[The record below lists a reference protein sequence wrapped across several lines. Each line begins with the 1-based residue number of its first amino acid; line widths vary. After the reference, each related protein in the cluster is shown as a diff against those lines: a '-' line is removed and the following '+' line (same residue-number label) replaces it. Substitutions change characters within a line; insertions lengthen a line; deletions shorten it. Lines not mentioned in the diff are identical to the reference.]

1 MPALLLAI
9 GILLG
14 DVIILKNGG
23 KLEGVIIHDK
33 GDEVVIRLKYATV
46 ELDRSE
52 ISSITKKPEPAGAAA
67 AARLPRWDKIIEVG
81 SKKEWEGKYQQ
92 VPALVVEEGPL
103 KNVPYMSFRSGNY
116 EFNLYGDPDAP
127 AGIEFGV
134 YNDLLKSDAAKKK
147 CIETMAE
154 LMGNPKDAEILKA
167 IGLTVV
173 KKEREGFTFEITP
186 ETAPD
191 AFGGWWV
198 SVYDTAAIE
207 KARASQEE
215 LDKITATREEMEN
228 LQKEAK
234 EEERKRKEAES
245 QAKAEAKKEAADAKA
260 EERKRREEEA
270 ARANAQGDTSTYD
283 NGYYGDEWLGGTLV
297 WRNWNHNGIRR
308 PIVRPTPHTPRYYTP
323 GYSRAGGS
331 YRAGPR
337 VGGGGRG
344 RR

>member
-14 DVIILKNGG
+14 DVILLKNGG

-33 GDEVVIRLKYATV
+33 GDEIVVRLKYATV

-52 ISSITKKPEPAGAAA
+52 IASIERKAEPAAAAA
-67 AARLPRWDKIIEVG
+67 AARLPRWDKIIDVAG
-81 SKKEWEGKYQQ
+81 KKPWEGKFRQ
-92 VPALVVEEGPL
+92 VPALVVDEGPL

-134 YNDLLKSDAAKKK
+134 YNGLLKDETAKKK
-147 CIETMAE
+147 CIETVAE
-154 LMGNPKDAEILKA
+154 LMGNPKDAEVLKT
-167 IGLTVV
+167 IGLTVA
-173 KKEREGFTFEITP
+173 KKDREGFTFEITP

-198 SVYDTAAIE
+198 SVYDAAAIE

-215 LDKITATREEMEN
+215 MDKITATSEEMEA
-228 LQKEAK
+228 LRKEAK
-234 EEERKRKEAES
+234 EEELKRNDAES
-245 QAKAEAKKEAADAKA
+245 KAKAEAKQDAADLKA
-260 EERKRREEEA
+260 EERNRAERA
-270 ARANAQGDTSTYD
+270 AAQANAQRDTSGSY
-283 NGYYGDEWLGGTLV
+283 NHGYYGDERLGGALV
-297 WRNWNHNGIRR
+297 WRNWNNHLR
-308 PIVRPTPHTPRYYTP
+308 PVRPGPRPTPRYYTP
-323 GYSRAGGS
+323 GYSRAGTG
-331 YRAGPR
+331 YRGGPR
-337 VGGGGRG
+337 MGGI

>member
-1 MPALLLAI
+1 MHALLLAI
-9 GILLG
+9 GILFG
-14 DVIILKNGG
+14 DVILLKNGG

-33 GDEVVIRLKYATV
+33 GDEVVVRLKYATV

-52 ISSITKKPEPAGAAA
+52 ISSIEKKAGAASAAA

-81 SKKEWEGKYQQ
+81 GTKTWEGKFQQ

-127 AGIEFGV
+127 AGIELGV
-134 YNDLLKSDAAKKK
+134 YKGLLKDEAAKKK
-147 CIETMAE
+147 CIDTIAE
-154 LMGNPKDAEILKA
+154 LMGNPKDAEVLKT
-167 IGLTVV
+167 IGLTQT
-173 KKEREGFTFEITP
+173 KKEREGFVFEITP

-191 AFGGWWV
+191 AFEGWWI

-207 KARASQEE
+207 TARATQEE
-215 LDKITATREEMEN
+215 MDKITATREEMER
-228 LQKEAK
+228 LEKEAK
-234 EEERKRKEAES
+234 EEDRKRKDAE
-245 QAKAEAKKEAADAKA
+245 AKAKSEAKKEAADAKA

-270 ARANAQGDTSTYD
+270 ARANAQSDTSSYD

-297 WRNWNHNGIRR
+297 WRNWNRNGIRR

-331 YRAGPR
+331 YRGGPR
-337 VGGGGRG
+337 MGGR
-344 RR
+344 R

>member
-9 GILLG
+9 GILCG
-14 DVIILKNGG
+14 DVILLKNGG

-33 GDEVVIRLKYATV
+33 GDEVVVRLKYATV

-52 ISSITKKPEPAGAAA
+52 IASIDKKAEPAGAAA
-67 AARLPRWDKIIEVG
+67 AARLPRWDKIIDIG
-81 SKKEWEGKYQQ
+81 SKKTWEGKFQQ
-92 VPALVVEEGPL
+92 VPALVVDEGPL

-134 YNDLLKSDAAKKK
+134 YNGLLKDEAAKKK
-147 CIETMAE
+147 CIETVAE
-154 LMGNPKDAEILKA
+154 LMGNPKDAEVLKT

-173 KKEREGFTFEITP
+173 KKDREGFTFEITP

-215 LDKITATREEMEN
+215 MGKITATHEEMER
-228 LQKEAK
+228 QEK
-234 EEERKRKEAES
+234 
-245 QAKAEAKKEAADAKA
+245 EAKKEAADAKA
-260 EERKRREEEA
+260 DERKRQQEEA
-270 ARANAQGDTSTYD
+270 ARANAQSNNTYD
-283 NGYYGDEWLGGTLV
+283 NGYYGDEGLGGTLV
-297 WRNWNHNGIRR
+297 WRNWNHNGIR
-308 PIVRPTPHTPRYYTP
+308 PVRPGPRPTPRYYTP
-323 GYSRAGGS
+323 GYSRAGGG
-331 YRAGPR
+331 YRGGPR
-337 VGGGGRG
+337 MGGR
-344 RR
+344 R

>member
-14 DVIILKNGG
+14 DVIVLKNGG

-33 GDEVVIRLKYATV
+33 GDEVVVRLKYATV

-52 ISSITKKPEPAGAAA
+52 IASIEKKAEPAGPAA
-67 AARLPRWDKIIEVG
+67 AARLPRWDKIIDVG
-81 SKKEWEGKYQQ
+81 SKKTWEGKFQQ

-134 YNDLLKSDAAKKK
+134 YNGLLKDDAAKKK
-147 CIETMAE
+147 CVDTIAE
-154 LMGNPKDAEILKA
+154 LMGNPKDAEVLKA

-173 KKEREGFTFEITP
+173 KKDRESFTFEITP

-191 AFGGWWV
+191 AYGGWWV

-215 LDKITATREEMEN
+215 LDKITATREEMER
-228 LQKEAK
+228 LQKEAQ
-234 EEERKRKEAES
+234 EEGRKRKNEEAK
-245 QAKAEAKKEAADAKA
+245 AKAEAKKEAADAKA
-260 EERKRREEEA
+260 EERKRAELA
-270 ARANAQGDTSTYD
+270 AAQANAQADTSGSYN

-297 WRNWNHNGIRR
+297 WRNWNNNHLRR
-308 PIVRPTPHTPRYYTP
+308 PRPTPHTPRYYTP
-323 GYSRAGGS
+323 GYSRSGTG
-331 YRAGPR
+331 YRGGPR
-337 VGGGGRG
+337 GGGGR
-344 RR
+344 R

>member
-1 MPALLLAI
+1 MSSLLLAI
-9 GILLG
+9 GLLLG
-14 DVIILKNGG
+14 DVITLKNGG

-33 GDEVVIRLKYATV
+33 GDEVVVRLKYATV

-52 ISSITKKPEPAGAAA
+52 IASIEKKAPPAGAAGPV
-67 AARLPRWDKIIEVG
+67 RLPRWDRIIEVG
-81 SKKEWEGKYQQ
+81 RTKEWEGKFQQ

-127 AGIEFGV
+127 AGIEFGL
-134 YNDLLKSDAAKKK
+134 YKDLLKNDAAKKK
-147 CIETMAE
+147 CIETIAE
-154 LMGNPKDAEILKA
+154 LMGDPKDAEVAKSL
-167 IGLTVV
+167 GLAAV
-173 KKEREGFTFEITP
+173 KKDRAGFTFEITP

-215 LDKITATREEMEN
+215 LDKITATREEMDR
-228 LQKEAK
+228 LQNEAK
-234 EEERKRKEAES
+234 EEERKRKD
-245 QAKAEAKKEAADAKA
+245 AEAKAKADAKKDAADAKA
-260 EERKRREEEA
+260 EERRRQQEQA
-270 ARANAQGDTSTYD
+270 AAQAAAQGGTSTYE
-283 NGYYGDEWLGGTLV
+283 NGYYGDEWLAGTLV
-297 WRNWNHNGIRR
+297 WRNWNHNGIR
-308 PIVRPTPHTPRYYTP
+308 PVRPGPRPTPRYYSP

-337 VGGGGRG
+337 VGGG

>member
-1 MPALLLAI
+1 MHALLLAI
-9 GILLG
+9 GILFG
-14 DVIILKNGG
+14 DVILLKNGG

-33 GDEVVIRLKYATV
+33 GDEVVVRLKYATV

-52 ISSITKKPEPAGAAA
+52 ISSIEKKAGPASAAA
-67 AARLPRWDKIIEVG
+67 AARLPRWDRIIEIG
-81 SKKEWEGKYQQ
+81 GTKTWEGKFQQ

-127 AGIEFGV
+127 AGIELGV
-134 YNDLLKSDAAKKK
+134 YKGLLKDDAAKKK
-147 CIETMAE
+147 CIETIAE
-154 LMGNPKDAEILKA
+154 MMGNPKDAEVLQS
-167 IGLTVV
+167 IGLTQT
-173 KKEREGFTFEITP
+173 KKEREGFVFEITP

-191 AFGGWWV
+191 AFEGWWV
-198 SVYDTAAIE
+198 SVYDQAAIE

-215 LDKITATREEMEN
+215 LDKITATREEMER
-228 LQKEAK
+228 LQAEAK
-234 EEERKRKEAES
+234 EEERKRKDAES
-245 QAKAEAKKEAADAKA
+245 KAKSLLKKEEDAAKA

-270 ARANAQGDTSTYD
+270 ARANAQSSSDTYD

-323 GYSRAGGS
+323 GYSRAGGG
-331 YRAGPR
+331 YRGGPR
-337 VGGGGRG
+337 MGGR
-344 RR
+344 R

>member
-1 MPALLLAI
+1 MSALLLAI
-9 GILLG
+9 GILFG
-14 DVIILKNGG
+14 DVILLKNGG

-33 GDEVVIRLKYATV
+33 GDEVVVRLKYATV

-52 ISSITKKPEPAGAAA
+52 IASIEKKSGPAAAVA
-67 AARLPRWDKIIEVG
+67 AARLPRWDRIIEG
-81 SKKEWEGKYQQ
+81 GAKKTWEGKWSQ

-127 AGIEFGV
+127 AGIELGV
-134 YNDLLKSDAAKKK
+134 YNDLLKSEAAKKQ
-147 CIETMAE
+147 CLETIAE
-154 LMGNPKDAEILKA
+154 LLGDAKDADLTRNL
-167 IGLTVV
+167 GLTVV
-173 KKEREGFTFEITP
+173 KKQQNGFVFEITP

-198 SVYDTAAIE
+198 SVYDSALIE

-215 LDKITATREEMEN
+215 LDRITATREEMERQQAEAKEADRK
-228 LQKEAK
+228 QKEAEAKAKAILKK
-234 EEERKRKEAES
+234 EE
-245 QAKAEAKKEAADAKA
+245 ADLKA
-260 EERKRREEEA
+260 EERKRQQEEA
-270 ARANAQGDTSTYD
+270 ARANAQSNPNETYD

-297 WRNWNHNGIRR
+297 WRNWYQNGIRPGR
-308 PIVRPTPHTPRYYTP
+308 PRPTPYRYYTP
-323 GYSRAGGS
+323 GYSRSGTG

-337 VGGGGRG
+337 MGGGGR